1 LVQNGFV
8 WHSVRK
14 QFTSSKKVPDVFAL
28 HNFGDLLCILHPIL
42 PLPRIYFK
50 EDSQA
55 IGDIRQVT
63 VTLDAD
69 TFERLKP
76 GAARKIRHI
85 VEEAVRSEVNIR

>member
-1 LVQNGFV
+1 MQTAHLNIA
-8 WHSVRK
+8 WLPSD
-14 QFTSSKKVPDVFAL
+14 SKIYLAKRAAAKRTAQVK
-28 HNFGDLLCILHPIL
+28 IL
-42 PLPRIYFK
+42 PLPRMYFK

-76 GAARKIRHI
+76 GAASKIRHI
-85 VEEAVRSEVNIR
+85 VGEAVRSEVNIR

>member
-14 QFTSSKKVPDVFAL
+14 QFTSNKKVPDVFAL
-28 HNFGDLLCILHPIL
+28 HNFGDLLCIFRLIL
-42 PLPRIYFK
+42 PLPRMYLK
-50 EDSQA
+50 EVSQA

-69 TFERLKP
+69 TFERLNLAQLARFGTSLKKP
-76 GAARKIRHI
+76 CVAR
-85 VEEAVRSEVNIR
+85 

>member
-14 QFTSSKKVPDVFAL
+14 QFTSNKKVPDVFAL
-28 HNFGDLLCILHPIL
+28 HNFRLIL
-42 PLPRIYFK
+42 PLPRMYFK

-63 VTLDAD
+63 VTLGAD

-76 GAARKIRHI
+76 GAARKIWHI
-85 VEEAVRSEVNIR
+85 VEEAVCSEVNIR

>member
-1 LVQNGFV
+1 MYL
-8 WHSVRK
+8 
-14 QFTSSKKVPDVFAL
+14 
-28 HNFGDLLCILHPIL
+28 
-42 PLPRIYFK
+42 K
-50 EDSQA
+50 EVSQA

-76 GAARKIRHI
+76 GAAREIRHI

>member
-1 LVQNGFV
+1 M
-8 WHSVRK
+8 
-14 QFTSSKKVPDVFAL
+14 
-28 HNFGDLLCILHPIL
+28 
-42 PLPRIYFK
+42 YFK

-76 GAARKIRHI
+76 GAARKIWHI
-85 VEEAVRSEVNIR
+85 VEEAMCSEVNIR

>member
-1 LVQNGFV
+1 MSRMTRVRPVSTSHRHRGNGLAIRRSGWARGIV
-8 WHSVRK
+8 
-14 QFTSSKKVPDVFAL
+14 AL
-28 HNFGDLLCILHPIL
+28 
-42 PLPRIYFK
+42 
-50 EDSQA
+50 S
-55 IGDIRQVT
+55 RQVT

>member
-1 LVQNGFV
+1 M
-8 WHSVRK
+8 RK
-14 QFTSSKKVPDVFAL
+14 RFTSNKKVPDVFAL
-28 HNFGDLLCILHPIL
+28 HNFGDLRCIFHLIL
-42 PLPRIYFK
+42 PLSRMYFK

>member
-1 LVQNGFV
+1 M
-8 WHSVRK
+8 RK

-28 HNFGDLLCILHPIL
+28 HNFGDLLCILHLIL

>member
-1 LVQNGFV
+1 
-8 WHSVRK
+8 
-14 QFTSSKKVPDVFAL
+14 VFAL

-55 IGDIRQVT
+55 IGEVT